1 MHFHCGGA
9 LSCTANQLDIIESVG
24 YRRIMAVLLKD
35 EDQELD
41 YAQKFLCTLY
51 SMTNGL
57 IEEQRNILD
66 VLEYASISS
75 CLSLA
80 EKEERELADR
90 LVQFL
95 KMECDPARVEIA
107 RKTGEI
113 RLSSAGLEWCDARCV
128 KHVWRHN
135 SEISY

>member
-1 MHFHCGGA
+1 
-9 LSCTANQLDIIESVG
+9 
-24 YRRIMAVLLKD
+24 MAVLIKHG
-35 EDQELD
+35 DQELD

-57 IEEQRNILD
+57 VDEQRDMLD

-75 CLSLA
+75 ALP
-80 EKEERELADR
+80 EEQERELVDR

-95 KMECDPARVEIA
+95 EIKCIPARIETV
-107 RKTGEI
+107 RDTGET
-113 RLSSAGLEWCDARCV
+113 RLTSAGLEWCDARCV

>member
-1 MHFHCGGA
+1 
-9 LSCTANQLDIIESVG
+9 
-24 YRRIMAVLLKD
+24 MAVLLND
-35 EDQELD
+35 GDQELD

-57 IEEQRNILD
+57 VEEHRDVLD

-75 CLSLA
+75 G
-80 EKEERELADR
+80 KQERELADR
-90 LVQFL
+90 LVRFL
-95 KMECDPARVEIA
+95 KMKCDPARVEIA

-113 RLSSAGLEWCDARCV
+113 RLTSAGLGWCDARCV

>member
-1 MHFHCGGA
+1 MHSSGA
-9 LSCTANQLDIIESVG
+9 VRYSANQLDIIQTVK
-24 YRRIMAVLLKD
+24 YRRIIAVLLKD
-35 EDQELD
+35 GDQELD

-57 IEEQRNILD
+57 VEEQRDMLE
-66 VLEYASISS
+66 VLEYASINST
-75 CLSLA
+75 LS
-80 EKEERELADR
+80 KKQQRELADL

-95 KMECDPARVEIA
+95 EIECDPARVETV
-107 RKTGEI
+107 RDTGEI
-113 RLSSAGLEWCDARCV
+113 RLTSGGLEWCDARCV

>member
-1 MHFHCGGA
+1 
-9 LSCTANQLDIIESVG
+9 
-24 YRRIMAVLLKD
+24 MAVLLKNF
-35 EDQELD
+35 DQELD

-57 IEEQRNILD
+57 VEEQRDILD
-66 VLEYASISS
+66 VLEYTSISS
-75 CLSLA
+75 TLP
-80 EKEERELADR
+80 EKQERELADR

-95 KMECDPARVEIA
+95 EIECDPARVEIA
-107 RKTGEI
+107 RDTGGI
-113 RLSSAGLEWCDARCV
+113 RLTSAGLEWCDARCV

>member
-1 MHFHCGGA
+1 
-9 LSCTANQLDIIESVG
+9 
-24 YRRIMAVLLKD
+24 MAVLLKD
-35 EDQELD
+35 VDQELD

-57 IEEQRNILD
+57 VEEQRDIFD

-75 CLSLA
+75 TLP
-80 EKEERELADR
+80 EKQQRELADR

-95 KMECDPARVEIA
+95 EIECDPARVEIV
-107 RKTGEI
+107 RDIGEI
-113 RLSSAGLEWCDARCV
+113 RLTSAGLEWCDARCV